1 MIKIENLSFH
11 YKKGKSILD
20 GINTTLLPGRIYGLL
35 GLNGEGKTTL
45 LKLVAGLLFP
55 KQGRVE
61 LDNLSSTSRSK
72 AFFEKIYMLPDQP
85 HSSHLKIS
93 EYLRIYSVFYKD
105 FSYTFFGEALRD
117 FQLQAS
123 DKIKSLSHGQQKK
136 FHLAFALA
144 TNTSFLLLDEPT
156 NGLDIPSKNIVRKL
170 LAKAITEDKIFLI
183 STHLV
188 RDIENLID
196 HLLISK
202 SGKLVL
208 DQSIIDIQRQY
219 IFAQSTTIPQQALYH
234 EQTLSTYWSIVP
246 NSTDIEESNVNIELL
261 FNAIQQG
268 KI

>member
-1 MIKIENLSFH
+1 
-11 YKKGKSILD
+11 
-20 GINTTLLPGRIYGLL
+20 
-35 GLNGEGKTTL
+35 
-45 LKLVAGLLFP
+45 
-55 KQGRVE
+55 
-61 LDNLSSTSRSK
+61 
-72 AFFEKIYMLPDQP
+72 
-85 HSSHLKIS
+85 
-93 EYLRIYSVFYKD
+93 
-105 FSYTFFGEALRD
+105 
-117 FQLQAS
+117 
-123 DKIKSLSHGQQKK
+123 
-136 FHLAFALA
+136 
-144 TNTSFLLLDEPT
+144 LDEPT